1 MVAARATERS
11 SSEMIVVRR
20 KRVLR
25 QFVIELRRSRRK
37 PVRVRVRVEPL
48 EGAFEIALHS
58 PQIKTNSE
66 RKPQQTERGR
76 EKEKKRESGS
86 KRTQIKTMKR
96 ATPAIKST

>member
-25 QFVIELRRSRRK
+25 QFVIESRRSRRK
-37 PVRVRVRVEPL
+37 PVRVRDRDRVRVEPL

-58 PQIKTNSE
+58 PEIKTNSQ
-66 RKPQQTERGR
+66 RKPQKEREINR
-76 EKEKKRESGS
+76 ERERETAKESERE
-86 KRTQIKTMKR
+86 REQAHTN
-96 ATPAIKST
+96 

>member
-37 PVRVRVRVEPL
+37 PVRVRDRVRVEPL

-58 PQIKTNSE
+58 LEIKTNSE
-66 RKPQQTERGR
+66 RKPQTEREVEIESGT
-76 EKEKKRESGS
+76 EKERKRE
-86 KRTQIKTMKR
+86 REQAHTN
-96 ATPAIKST
+96 